1 MKRIVELIK
10 MDIER
15 LEILKTVSNLNLPD
29 CYVAAGFVRN
39 MVWDHLH
46 NYSATRLNDIDV
58 VYYSNQG
65 IDESA
70 CIKRLMDKHPKY
82 EWQVKNQANMHLK
95 NGDRPYQNTS
105 HAMEYWP
112 EIETAIG
119 VMIDRRGQIKVSAPF
134 GVESLFAGF
143 ITHNKYREIE
153 VFETRIESKRWLD
166 TWPKLSV
173 RL

>member
-1 MKRIVELIK
+1 MNRIVELIK
-10 MDIER
+10 MDVER
-15 LEILKTVSNLNLPD
+15 IEILKTVSRLKLPD

-58 VYYSNQG
+58 VYYSNPG
-65 IDESA
+65 VDESVY
-70 CIKRLMDKHPKY
+70 IKRLSEEHPNY
-82 EWQVKNQANMHLK
+82 DWQLKNQAKMHLK
-95 NGDRPYQNTS
+95 NGDKPYRNTS

-119 VMIDRRGQIKVSAPF
+119 VKIDRSGQIKISAPF

-143 ITHNKYREIE
+143 VTHNKNREIE
-153 VFETRIESKRWLD
+153 IFNKRIESKGWLD
-166 TWPKLSV
+166 IWPKLSV